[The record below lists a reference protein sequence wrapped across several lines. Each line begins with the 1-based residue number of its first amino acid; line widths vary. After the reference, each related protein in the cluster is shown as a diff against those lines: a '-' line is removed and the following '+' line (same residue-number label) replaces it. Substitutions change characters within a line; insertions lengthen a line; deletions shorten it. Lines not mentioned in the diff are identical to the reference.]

1 MMLIKTII
9 ATVVSL
15 YLLDRLYWLM
25 VRAKARNEGLFRD
38 DRRQNDLR

>member
-25 VRAKARNEGLFRD
+25 VRGRARNQGLFRD
-38 DRRQNDLR
+38 DRRENDQR